1 MLRITLILLVVGA
14 MTNAFCQ
21 STPPVEYKDL
31 VGNRYRIQ
39 YPSSWQIDI
48 SRKMGADLLLF
59 SPLEGGS
66 DTFRDNVN
74 VIIQDLTGR
83 NMDLAKYKVF
93 TDDQLKR
100 ISRSIEIY
108 ESVLDDNG
116 DNQFYYVSYAMTQGQ
131 YRLRIMTKC
140 FIANN
145 KAYLAT
151 FTCELNKFE
160 QYSAVASDV
169 LKSFKLSD

>member
-1 MLRITLILLVVGA
+1 MTWILLAVGA
-14 MTNAFCQ
+14 MTNGFCQ
-21 STPPVEYKDL
+21 STPPVEYKDF
-31 VGNRYRIQ
+31 VGNRYQIQ
-39 YPSSWQIDI
+39 YPTSWQIDS

-74 VIIQDLTGR
+74 VIIQDLAGR
-83 NMDLAKYKVF
+83 NMDLAKYRAF

-108 ESVLDDNG
+108 ESVLDDTG
-116 DNQFYYVSYAMTQGQ
+116 DKQFYFVSYAMTQGQ
-131 YRLRIMTKC
+131 YRMRIMTKC

-160 QYSAVASDV
+160 QYSAVASDI
-169 LKSFKLSD
+169 LKSFKLND